1 MTTDTYSIQVAVD
14 STSAVTATRNL
25 TAMEQATGRSER
37 ALSSLGSVAKIA
49 GSALAGISI
58 ASLAR
63 DILKINIEFE
73 NMRAQLLSV
82 TGSAVMAAKAMADI
96 QKISRETP
104 QSLQEITKSYM
115 MLKNFGIEPTIQ
127 VMRDL
132 TNITSK
138 VGGDADT
145 LSGIIRQLGQAY
157 AKNKLQAE
165 DANSIIERGI
175 PIYSLLSQVT
185 GKTTSEVLKMMEAG
199 KITRP
204 VIEDLIHAM
213 GGSAVDA
220 STNKMQTLG
229 GKVDMLGEAWHNF
242 EDVLLND
249 KASGILGNIVS
260 GMIKSID
267 YLTERFGTSVGKQ
280 IADLEVSVAAAKKNI
295 PENKSSASYA
305 AANESYMQQQ
315 IMLDQLKRQKQLAD
329 AEAANTT
336 KKIENDKSIQKS
348 QDETIRLRDLEIKRV
363 KEFGTAAQQENQA
376 LKEAKDTYGEVTASM
391 KEQIHQKYFHKDI
404 TAAQTKLT
412 KEESAAKKEAAQAT
426 KDLAE
431 AERYFNEQL
440 NAQVA
445 AAENAGK
452 LFAAQ
457 QQTKLAGIEAEKQ
470 SIIDKASIEYQHAT
484 SYEEKSRI
492 LNETQNAT
500 NALLSK
506 EKEIRDALTNQ
517 SAENIDAKIAAA
529 QSELDNAGQYNLTL
543 AEQLRLK
550 TEIAGLQTEKAI
562 LGETASQQDIKAK
575 SDAEKKANDDRLAAI
590 KAIDDA
596 QTAANTASTAQME
609 ILTANLDAAKE
620 AATGLADAFG
630 SVGGAVGGLGVALA
644 SYEKSQ
650 AAISDGLQNQLF
662 EIQKLNDGK
671 GDQAKTDKAIAAAN
685 QKQSQLQVKSY
696 GDMAAAAQGFFKKG
710 TAGYNALGV
719 ATKVFRAF
727 EMAQSA
733 MSMVRMI
740 ADNGAKVGAYITGLF
755 TQTSANVASV
765 APNVAADATKATA
778 SGTAAVAQASNA
790 PFPIGFASG
799 AAMLAFML
807 AIGVAVAGGSSSAPQ
822 MTGADYEKQQTE
834 KYSASLKTSV
844 LGKDEYSNSIANSLE
859 ALKNNSSADLDYSLG
874 MLRAMEKVA
883 TSMDTLVSMTAK
895 QLNIDIGQITSS
907 MKFGTST
914 SSNSPLGSNDL
925 VNLLVFGLLGGL
937 FTKTSV
943 KTEFAGAGIKFI
955 DQTLGSIVTEGIKG
969 AQTYVDVL
977 VTTTK
982 SSFFGMFKSVKQEI
996 KTKYTALSDEIA
1008 NSISYTIVSMYNA
1021 IAIASKQTGN
1031 IGIVDTLKGYTVSLG
1046 KIPLGKD
1053 PAKYEEIFKAT
1064 INKLGDDLAMLDPRF
1079 KDFQRIGEGYLETL
1093 TRTSNGIVT
1102 AQQKLAAAGIVAI
1115 DYTNIKEKQG
1125 DVEAELVRDSILA
1138 TNSLTDVSDIM
1149 SNLSGTADELLAA
1162 LKNLNDIKFGLNAI
1176 GLGSIDLNQ
1185 KMINA
1190 AGGLSAF
1197 NSSINDFIGS
1207 ILSPEDQLKIKT
1219 SRVSSSF
1226 ESLGITMPSLGG
1238 NAQDSINTYKY
1249 ILEQAAKNTTEAGKF
1264 AFVKLLA
1271 LADDFASVATE
1282 TAKLAT
1288 DELNKTLDE
1297 FKAKQSEIAATI
1309 KTEQGNIVKSTD
1321 LLISVYKKLGEVD
1334 LASKEEALRLERE
1347 KAVRGLD
1354 AESAS
1359 VVTALN
1365 NLTYVINVLN
1375 EASAGLK
1382 SAYQSVS
1389 AMRDSYVNTSGSLT
1403 GYLKDL
1409 NSTKTD
1415 YEKAKE
1421 LFLETATLAKS
1432 DDNQKALN
1440 DLKSVSEAFLSASK
1454 ARSDA
1459 EIQAAEDSV
1468 NAAKSALLS
1477 SQNDLKAAQEA
1488 AAAQAQ
1494 EAQKQALSN
1503 QKEALAN
1510 QISAMKESV
1519 NTITA
1524 FRDKLLSVSKS
1535 LGSYLKELT
1544 NESQNYDAAKA
1555 EFLRI
1560 AALAKA
1566 GDEQA
1571 LQDLENTAKDFL
1583 SISKTQIDD
1592 STKIFKDAIDTSKAG
1607 LKTAYDAVVALRDKF
1622 KSIRQSLVDYKLEI
1636 TGAGTPQ
1643 GSPESIYRSTKKAF
1657 EDAKILAAGGNEQ
1670 ALTDLPSI
1678 AKSFLDA
1685 SLKYNATGM
1694 DYQADYQSVLGSLDT
1709 SIAKVDSQ
1717 IDILNK
1723 QLSAAESADKSLIDL
1738 NASALSIDDA
1748 IKAYKTALESES
1760 QAASIRYEADK
1771 ALVIANATQIKA
1783 NADLQVL
1790 QSNTQIEQLNQQII
1804 QSNTQIDKLNQQIEL
1819 FTTATKSLVS
1829 IEDLTLKVKEEEE
1842 KLNKALE
1849 EQAKIDKEQYEKDKE
1864 LVKQNVADAIGKA
1877 QTQIDIMNLQL
1888 AQAVSANAN
1897 LLDLKSS
1904 TDTVWN
1910 ETAKLAQAVQYYIA
1924 ADLTKNE
1931 FIAANSGLLENIKT
1945 SIADSQSAIINANAQ
1960 AVATAAA
1967 QAAEVQRAA
1976 DAAVQLANAN
1986 ASQAYSDLMDAR
1998 QANRDAELLSAKSIV
2013 TVNQDIAL
2021 PVTPFANGG
2030 MASGLSLVGEQG
2042 AELINFNSP
2051 ANVTSHSQTA
2061 GLFDSIG
2068 NAIDDQSVLLKE
2080 QIIELKAL
2088 VNLQSNANVA
2098 LINEMQGMK
2107 EELNTISRKAKLEAA
2122 A

>member
-58 ASLAR
+58 ASLAK
-63 DILKINIEFE
+63 DILKTNMEFE
-73 NMRAQLLSV
+73 SLRTSLETV
-82 TGSAVMAAKAMADI
+82 TGSAKNAKIAFEGIQQFAAKTPYSVKEVTDAFIKMKALGLSPSEKALTSYGNTASAMGKSLKQMVEAVADAATGEFERLKEFGI
-96 QKISRETP
+96 KASKQGDDIKFTFKGVETKVKDSSTAITAYLQKLGDTDFAGGMERQGQTMKGTLSSLSDAWDNFIDHILSDKSGGAISRWISSATSALGKFDVWLNGATTSIGKLQEL
-104 QSLQEITKSYM
+104 QLEQNRLQASINAHNQNGVIGSLIDDLSGFDASGKQAKLAKNIEEQKRLRKELEGEQKALAEITKAAPVS
-115 MLKNFGIEPTIQ
+115 KIDEPDKKAIAEAK
-127 VMRDL
+127 R
-132 TNITSK
+132 
-138 VGGDADT
+138 A
-145 LSGIIRQLGQAY
+145 QA
-157 AKNKLQAE
+157 K
-165 DANSIIERGI
+165 
-175 PIYSLLSQVT
+175 
-185 GKTTSEVLKMMEAG
+185 
-199 KITRP
+199 
-204 VIEDLIHAM
+204 
-213 GGSAVDA
+213 
-220 STNKMQTLG
+220 
-229 GKVDMLGEAWHNF
+229 
-242 EDVLLND
+242 
-249 KASGILGNIVS
+249 
-260 GMIKSID
+260 
-267 YLTERFGTSVGKQ
+267 
-280 IADLEVSVAAAKKNI
+280 
-295 PENKSSASYA
+295 
-305 AANESYMQQQ
+305 
-315 IMLDQLKRQKQLAD
+315 AD
-329 AEAANTT
+329 AEA
-336 KKIENDKSIQKS
+336 
-348 QDETIRLRDLEIKRV
+348 KR
-363 KEFGTAAQQENQA
+363 AQ
-376 LKEAKDTYGEVTASM
+376 
-391 KEQIHQKYFHKDI
+391 I
-404 TAAQTKLT
+404 
-412 KEESAAKKEAAQAT
+412 QAT
-426 KDLAE
+426 KELALAE
-431 AERYFNEQL
+431 KDFTEQL

-484 SYEEKSRI
+484 SYADKARI
-492 LNETQNAT
+492 LNESQNAT
-500 NALLSK
+500 NALLAK

-517 SAENIDAKIAAA
+517 SAETIDAKIAAA
-529 QSELDNAGQYNLTL
+529 QSELDNADKYNLTL

-550 TEIAGLQTEKAI
+550 TQISSLQVDKAI
-562 LGETASQQDIKAK
+562 IGETASQQDIKARA
-575 SDAEKKANDDRLAAI
+575 DAEKKANDDRLAAI

-596 QTAANTASTAQME
+596 QTAANTASTAQMA
-609 ILTANLDAAKE
+609 ILTANLESAKE

-630 SVGGAVGGLGVALA
+630 SVGSAIGGLGVAFA

-650 AAISDGLQNQLF
+650 AAIADGLQTQLF

-671 GDQAKTDKAIAAAN
+671 GDQVKKDKAISDAN
-685 QKQSQLQVKSY
+685 QKQSQLQIKSY

-733 MSMVRMI
+733 ISM
-740 ADNGAKVGAYITGLF
+740 AKQIGDIGTKVSAYVTGLF
-755 TQTSANVASV
+755 TQTAANTASV
-765 APNVAADATKATA
+765 APNVAADGAKATA
-778 SGTAAVAQASNA
+778 AGTEAVAKASAA

-807 AIGVAVAGGSSSAPQ
+807 AIGVAVAGGSSSAPT

-859 ALKNNSSADLDYSLG
+859 ILKNNSNADLDYSLG
-874 MLRAMEKVA
+874 MLRAMEKVSN
-883 TSMDTLVSMTAK
+883 SMDAMVSMTAK
-895 QLNIDIGQITSS
+895 QLNIDIGKLTTGI
-907 MKFGTST
+907 KFGTTS
-914 SSNSPLGSNDL
+914 SSNSPLGSSSILNFL
-925 VNLLVFGLLGGL
+925 AFGLLGGL
-937 FTKTSV
+937 FTNTTV
-943 KTEFAGAGIKFI
+943 KKEFAGAGIKFM

-969 AQTYVDVL
+969 AKSYVDVL

-982 SSFFGMFKSVKQEI
+982 SSFFGLFKSVKQQI
-996 KTKYTALSDEIA
+996 QTQYSALSENVA
-1008 NSISYTIVSMYNA
+1008 NSISYTITSMYEA
-1021 IAIASKQTGN
+1021 IALASKSTGN
-1031 IGIVDTLKGYTVSLG
+1031 LGIIDTLKNYTVAIG
-1046 KIPLGKD
+1046 KVPLGKD
-1053 PAKYEEIFKAT
+1053 PAKYEEILKAT

-1093 TRTSNGIVT
+1093 TRTSSGIVT

-1115 DYTNIKEKQG
+1115 DYTKIKEKQG

-1138 TNSLTDVSDIM
+1138 TSSLADVSDIM

-1162 LKNLNDIKFGLNAI
+1162 LENLNNIKFNLDAI

-1207 ILSPEDQLKIKT
+1207 ILSPEEQLRIKT

-1226 ESLGITMPSLGG
+1226 ESLGITMPNLGG

-1359 VVTALN
+1359 VTNALN
-1365 NLTYVINVLN
+1365 NLTYIINVFN

-1382 SAYQSVS
+1382 SAYQSLT
-1389 AMRDSYVNTSGSLT
+1389 AMRDRFISIGDSLSAYLGDLNNTSSDYDNARTLFLKTSELAKGDNEQA
-1403 GYLKDL
+1403 LKDL
-1409 NSTKTD
+1409 
-1415 YEKAKE
+1415 EG
-1421 LFLETATLAKS
+1421 
-1432 DDNQKALN
+1432 
-1440 DLKSVSEAFLSASK
+1440 VSKAFLSASK

-1459 EIQAAEDSV
+1459 EIQAAQDSV
-1468 NAAKSALLS
+1468 NTAKSALTSAQDALT
-1477 SQNDLKAAQEA
+1477 QAQEEQ
-1488 AAAQAQ
+1488 AAAQLQAS
-1494 EAQKQALSN
+1494 KDALSN
-1503 QKEALAN
+1503 QKQALAD
-1510 QISAMKESV
+1510 QVSALKESV
-1519 NTITA
+1519 STITA
-1524 FRDKLLSVSKS
+1524 FKDKLLSVSKS

-1571 LQDLENTAKDFL
+1571 LQDLENAAKDFL

-1592 STKIFKDAIDTSKAG
+1592 STKIFKDAIDTSKEG

-1738 NASALSIDDA
+1738 NASALSIDEA
-1748 IKAYKTALESES
+1748 IKTYKTALDSES
-1760 QAASIRYEADK
+1760 QAAAIRYEEDK
-1771 ALVIANATQIKA
+1771 ALVIANATEVKT
-1783 NADLQVL
+1783 NADLQIAN
-1790 QSNTQIEQLNQQII
+1790 SNKQIEQLNEQITLA
-1804 QSNTQIDKLNQQIEL
+1804 NTQIGKIDEQLAL
-1819 FTTATKSLVS
+1819 FASATKSLAN
-1829 IEDLTLKVKEEEE
+1829 IDDLTSQVNNAQNA
-1842 KLNKALE
+1842 LNSAMAA
-1849 EQAKIDKEQYEKDKE
+1849 QAEIDTKRYEADKE
-1864 LVKQNVADAIGKA
+1864 LVKKNVEDALTNVKS
-1877 QTQIDIMNLQL
+1877 QIDIMNKQL
-1888 AQAVSANAN
+1888 TAALTANQELA
-1897 LLDLKSS
+1897 LIKTS

-1910 ETAKLAQAVQYYIA
+1910 ETAKLAQAVESYNQSI
-1924 ADLTKNE
+1924 LTKDE
-1931 FIAANSGLLENIKT
+1931 FKTANAGLLDNIKT
-1945 SIADSQSAIINANAQ
+1945 SIADSQSAIIDATAQ

-1967 QAAEVQRAA
+1967 ASAATAAAAAQAVEI
-1976 DAAVQLANAN
+1976 ANAN
-1986 ASQAYSDLMDAR
+1986 AAAAYADAMEAR
-1998 QANRDAELLSAKSIV
+1998 QQNIQDSLALT
-2013 TVNQDIAL
+2013 TVVQE
-2021 PVTPFANGG
+2021 VKPFANGG

>member
-14 STSAVTATRNL
+14 STSAVTASRNL

-63 DILKINIEFE
+63 DILRVNIEFD
-73 NMRAQLLSV
+73 NLRAQLLSV
-82 TGSAVMAAKAMADI
+82 TGSSVMAAKAMEQI
-96 QKISRETP
+96 QKIARDTP

-115 MLKNFGIEPTIQ
+115 MLKNYGIEPTTK
-127 VMRDL
+127 VMQDL
-132 TNITSK
+132 TNMTSK
-138 VGGDADT
+138 LGGDSDT
-145 LSGIIRQLGQAY
+145 LSGIVRALGQAY
-157 AKNKLQAE
+157 SKAKLQAQ
-165 DANSIIERGI
+165 DTNQLIERGV
-175 PIYSLLSQVT
+175 PVYSLLSQVT
-185 GKTTSEVLKMMEAG
+185 GKTTVEVLKMMEAG
-199 KITRP
+199 QLTRP
-204 VIEDLIHAM
+204 VIEKLIDAM
-213 GGSAVDA
+213 GNSSVGA
-220 STNKMQTLG
+220 STAKMETLG
-229 GKVDMLGEAWHNF
+229 GKISILGDAWHNF

-249 KASGILGNIVS
+249 KASGILGKIVS
-260 GMIKSID
+260 GMVASID
-267 YLTERFGTSVGKQ
+267 YLSAKFGSSISKQ
-280 IADLEVSVAAAKKNI
+280 ISDLEISVAAAKKNI
-295 PENKSSASYA
+295 PENKSSASYT

-315 IMLDQLKRQKQLAD
+315 ILLDQLKRQQKLGD
-329 AEAANTT
+329 VEAANAE
-336 KKIENDKSIQKS
+336 KKLTNDKAIQKS
-348 QDETIRLRDLEIKRV
+348 QDETIRLKELEIKKV

-376 LKEAKDTYGEVTASM
+376 LKEAKETYGEVTASM

-412 KEESAAKKEAAQAT
+412 KAESEAKKEAAQAT

-445 AAENAGK
+445 VAENAGK

-457 QQTKLAGIEAEKQ
+457 QQTKIAALEAERV
-470 SIIDKASIEYQHAT
+470 SIQDKASIEYQHAT
-484 SYEEKSRI
+484 SYADKARI
-492 LNETQNAT
+492 LNESQNAT
-500 NALLSK
+500 NALLAK

-517 SAENIDAKIAAA
+517 SAETIDAKIAAA
-529 QSELDNAGQYNLTL
+529 QSELDNADKYNLTL

-550 TEIAGLQTEKAI
+550 TQISSLQVDKAI
-562 LGETASQQDIKAK
+562 IGETASQQDIKARA
-575 SDAEKKANDDRLAAI
+575 DAEKKANDDRLAAI

-596 QTAANTASTAQME
+596 QTAANTASTAQMA
-609 ILTANLDAAKE
+609 ILTANLESAKE

-630 SVGGAVGGLGVALA
+630 SVGGAIGGLGVAFA

-650 AAISDGLQNQLF
+650 AAIADGLQNQLF

-671 GDQAKTDKAIAAAN
+671 GDQVKKDKAISDAN

-733 MSMVRMI
+733 MSMVKMI

-765 APNVAADATKATA
+765 APNVAADGAKATA
-778 SGTAAVAQASNA
+778 AGTEAVAKASAA

-807 AIGVAVAGGSSSAPQ
+807 AIGVAVAGGSSSAPT

-844 LGKDEYSNSIANSLE
+844 LGKDEYSNSVANSLE
-859 ALKNNSSADLDYSLG
+859 ILKNNSNADLDYSLG
-874 MLRAMEKVA
+874 MLRAMEKVSN
-883 TSMDTLVSMTAK
+883 SMDAMVSMTAK
-895 QLNIDIGQITSS
+895 QLNIDIGKLTTGI
-907 MKFGTST
+907 KFGTTS
-914 SSNSPLGSNDL
+914 SSNSPLGSSSILNFL
-925 VNLLVFGLLGGL
+925 AFGLLGGL
-937 FTKTSV
+937 FTNTTV
-943 KTEFAGAGIKFI
+943 KKEFAGAGIKFM

-969 AQTYVDVL
+969 AKSYVDVL

-982 SSFFGMFKSVKQEI
+982 SSFFGLFKSVKQQI
-996 KTKYTALSDEIA
+996 QTQYSALSENVA
-1008 NSISYTIVSMYNA
+1008 NSISYTITSMYEA
-1021 IAIASKQTGN
+1021 IALASKSTGN
-1031 IGIVDTLKGYTVSLG
+1031 LGIIDTLKNYTVAIG
-1046 KIPLGKD
+1046 KVPLGKD
-1053 PAKYEEIFKAT
+1053 PAKYEEILKAT

-1093 TRTSNGIVT
+1093 TRTSSGIVT

-1115 DYTNIKEKQG
+1115 DYTKIKEKQG

-1138 TNSLTDVSDIM
+1138 ISSLADVSDIM

-1162 LKNLNDIKFGLNAI
+1162 LENLNDIKFGLDAI

-1207 ILSPEDQLKIKT
+1207 ILSPEEQLRIKT

-1226 ESLGITMPSLGG
+1226 ESLGITMPNLGG
-1238 NAQDSINTYKY
+1238 SAQDSINTYKY
-1249 ILEQAAKNTTEAGKF
+1249 ILEQAAKNTTEAGQF

-1359 VVTALN
+1359 VTTALN
-1365 NLTYVINVLN
+1365 NLTYIINVFN

-1382 SAYQSVS
+1382 SAYQSLT
-1389 AMRDSYVNTSGSLT
+1389 AMRDRFVSIGDSLSSYLGDLNNTSSDYENARTLFLKTSELAKGDNEQA
-1403 GYLKDL
+1403 LKDL
-1409 NSTKTD
+1409 
-1415 YEKAKE
+1415 EG
-1421 LFLETATLAKS
+1421 
-1432 DDNQKALN
+1432 
-1440 DLKSVSEAFLSASK
+1440 VSKAFLSASK

-1459 EIQAAEDSV
+1459 EIQAAQDSV
-1468 NAAKSALLS
+1468 NTAKSALTS
-1477 SQNDLKAAQEA
+1477 AQDA
-1488 AAAQAQ
+1488 LAQAQ
-1494 EAQKQALSN
+1494 EEQAAAQLQASKDALSN
-1503 QKEALAN
+1503 QKQALAD
-1510 QISAMKESV
+1510 QVSALKESV
-1519 NTITA
+1519 STITA
-1524 FRDKLLSVSKS
+1524 FKDKLLSVSKS

-1571 LQDLENTAKDFL
+1571 LQDLENAAKDFL

-1723 QLSAAESADKSLIDL
+1723 QLSVAESADKSLIDL
-1738 NASALSIDDA
+1738 NASALSIDEA
-1748 IKAYKTALESES
+1748 IKAYKTALDSES
-1760 QAASIRYEADK
+1760 QAASIRYEEDK
-1771 ALVIANATQIKA
+1771 ALVIANATEVKA
-1783 NADLQVL
+1783 NADLQIANSTKQIEKL
-1790 QSNTQIEQLNQQII
+1790 DEQITLANTQIGKIDEQLV
-1804 QSNTQIDKLNQQIEL
+1804 L
-1819 FTTATKSLVS
+1819 FTSATKSLAS
-1829 IEDLTLKVKEEEE
+1829 IDDLTSQVNNAQNA
-1842 KLNKALE
+1842 LNSAMAA
-1849 EQAKIDKEQYEKDKE
+1849 QAEIDTKRYEADKE
-1864 LVKQNVADAIGKA
+1864 LVKKNVEDALKK
-1877 QTQIDIMNLQL
+1877 TNEQIDIMNKQL
-1888 AQAVSANAN
+1888 KAAEIANASLIEVKKSTDSVYEATSALSQAV
-1897 LLDLKSS
+1897 
-1904 TDTVWN
+1904 
-1910 ETAKLAQAVQYYIA
+1910 EFYIQ

-1931 FIAANSGLLENIKT
+1931 FIASTDNLLTKIKT

-1967 QAAEVQRAA
+1967 ASAATAAAAAQAVEI
-1976 DAAVQLANAN
+1976 ANAN
-1986 ASQAYSDLMDAR
+1986 AAAAYNDLMDLK
-1998 QANRDAELLSAKSIV
+1998 QASIESAVLAAASIV

-2021 PVTPFANGG
+2021 PVKPFANGG

>member
-49 GSALAGISI
+49 GSALAGISV
-58 ASLAR
+58 AALAR
-63 DILKINIEFE
+63 DILRVNIEFD
-73 NMRAQLLSV
+73 NLRAQLLSV

-96 QKISRETP
+96 EKIARDTP

-115 MLKNFGIEPTIQ
+115 MLKNFGIEPTTK
-127 VMRDL
+127 VMQDL
-132 TNITSK
+132 TNMTSK
-138 VGGDADT
+138 LGGNADT
-145 LSGIIRQLGQAY
+145 LSGIVRALGQAFS
-157 AKNKLQAE
+157 KSKLQAE
-165 DANSIIERGI
+165 EVNQLIERGV
-175 PIYSLLSQVT
+175 PVYSLLSQVT
-185 GKTTSEVLKMMEAG
+185 GKTTAEVLKMMEAG
-199 KITRP
+199 KLTRP
-204 VIEDLIHAM
+204 VIEKLIEAM
-213 GGSAVDA
+213 GSSATGA
-220 STNKMQTLG
+220 SARSMETLG
-229 GKVDMLGEAWHNF
+229 GKISNLSDAWKKF

-249 KASGILGNIVS
+249 KASGILGKIVS
-260 GMIKSID
+260 GMVASID
-267 YLTERFGTSVGKQ
+267 YLSAKFGSSISKQ
-280 IADLEVSVAAAKKNI
+280 ITELEVSVAAAKKNI

-315 IMLDQLKRQKQLAD
+315 IMLDQLKRQQKLNDIESSNYA
-329 AEAANTT
+329 T
-336 KKIENDKSIQKS
+336 KLTNDKAVQKS
-348 QDETIRLRDLEIKRV
+348 QDETIRLKELEIKKI

-412 KEESAAKKEAAQAT
+412 KEELAAKKEAAQAS

-484 SYEEKSRI
+484 SYADKARI
-492 LNETQNAT
+492 LNESQNAT
-500 NALLSK
+500 NALLAK

-517 SAENIDAKIAAA
+517 SAETIDAKIAAA
-529 QSELDNAGQYNLTL
+529 QAELDNADKYNLTL

-550 TEIAGLQTEKAI
+550 TQISSLQVDKAI
-562 LGETASQQDIKAK
+562 IGETASQQDIKARA
-575 SDAEKKANDDRLAAI
+575 DAEKKANDDRLAVI

-596 QTAANTASTAQME
+596 QTAANTASTAQMA
-609 ILTANLDAAKE
+609 ILTANLESAKE

-630 SVGGAVGGLGVALA
+630 SVGSAIGGLGVALA

-650 AAISDGLQNQLF
+650 AAIADGLQNQLF

-671 GDQAKTDKAIAAAN
+671 GDQVKKDKAISDAN
-685 QKQSQLQVKSY
+685 QKQSQLQIKSY

-710 TAGYNALGV
+710 TAGYNALGL

-733 MSMVRMI
+733 ISMAKQIGDIGKTV
-740 ADNGAKVGAYITGLF
+740 ATYLFGETAKTTAKV
-755 TQTSANVASV
+755 TSSTASV
-765 APNVAADATKATA
+765 AADTVGAGASATKAVADA
-778 SGTAAVAQASNA
+778 SQGDPYTGLAR
-790 PFPIGFASG
+790 G
-799 AAMLAFML
+799 AMMLAFMV
-807 AIGVAVAGGSSSAPQ
+807 AIGAMSGGGGGAAAAT
-822 MTGADYEKQQTE
+822 MTGADYLAKETD
-834 KYSASLKTSV
+834 KYKSSQGGTV
-844 LGKDEYSNSIANSLE
+844 LGSEVMSNSILDALE
-859 ALKNNSSADLDYSLG
+859 NISSNSSADLDYTKGMARSLEVLSYAMKGVSATIAKNYGVDTSSLG
-874 MLRAMEKVA
+874 L
-883 TSMDTLVSMTAK
+883 
-895 QLNIDIGQITSS
+895 
-907 MKFGTST
+907 GTST
-914 SSNSPLGSNDL
+914 SGFFMTTTTTKEFAGSGIKFVKDTLGNIVESGIIAGKNYLQTL
-925 VNLLVFGLLGGL
+925 V
-937 FTKTSV
+937 TKTSSG
-943 KTEFAGAGIKFI
+943 FLGIGASTKQYIATKWSPLNEEI
-955 DQTLGSIVTEGIKG
+955 SASI
-969 AQTYVDVL
+969 AY
-977 VTTTK
+977 
-982 SSFFGMFKSVKQEI
+982 
-996 KTKYTALSDEIA
+996 
-1008 NSISYTIVSMYNA
+1008 
-1021 IAIASKQTGN
+1021 
-1031 IGIVDTLKGYTVSLG
+1031 SLG
-1046 KIPLGKD
+1046 KIQENVVSLAGAFGKEAADKLKNFEIDLGKMPLGKD
-1053 PAKYEEIFKAT
+1053 AAANTEI
-1064 INKLGDDLAMLDPRF
+1064 INGALSKQADLMAIIANYSY
-1079 KDFQRIGEGYLETL
+1079 KDFQQVGEGYFQTL
-1093 TRTSNGIVT
+1093 NRVSTAITT
-1102 AQQKLAAAGIVAI
+1102 AQTKLKAMGITAI
-1115 DYTNIKEKQG
+1115 EYTDIINKQG
-1125 DVEAELVRDSILA
+1125 DVENEMVTQSLKLFSSFADINEILGK
-1138 TNSLTDVSDIM
+1138 LP
-1149 SNLSGTADELLAA
+1149 GTADDKIEAFKGLTS
-1162 LKNLNDIKFGLNAI
+1162 LKESFASI
-1176 GLGSIDLNQ
+1176 GLGSVQLTQD
-1185 KMINA
+1185 MINV
-1190 AGGLSAF
+1190 AGGISAF
-1197 NSSINDFIGS
+1197 SSTLSDLS
-1207 ILSPEDQLKIKT
+1207 KSLLSPEEQLRIKT

-1226 ESLGITMPSLGG
+1226 ESLGITMPNLGG

-1359 VVTALN
+1359 VTTALN
-1365 NLTYVINVLN
+1365 NLTYIINVFN

-1382 SAYQSVS
+1382 SAYQSLT
-1389 AMRDSYVNTSGSLT
+1389 AMRDRFVNIGDSLSAYLGDLNNTSSDYENARTLFLKTSELAKGDNEQA
-1403 GYLKDL
+1403 LKDL
-1409 NSTKTD
+1409 
-1415 YEKAKE
+1415 EG
-1421 LFLETATLAKS
+1421 
-1432 DDNQKALN
+1432 
-1440 DLKSVSEAFLSASK
+1440 VSKAFLSASK

-1459 EIQAAEDSV
+1459 EIQAAQDSI
-1468 NAAKSALLS
+1468 NTAKSALTS
-1477 SQNDLKAAQEA
+1477 AQDA
-1488 AAAQAQ
+1488 LAQAQ
-1494 EAQKQALSN
+1494 EEQAAAQLQASKDALANQKQALADQVSAL
-1503 QKEALAN
+1503 KEN
-1510 QISAMKESV
+1510 VS
-1519 NTITA
+1519 TITA
-1524 FRDKLLSVSKS
+1524 FKDKLLSVSKS

-1544 NESQNYDAAKA
+1544 NESQNYDAAKI

-1560 AALAKA
+1560 AALAKT

-1571 LQDLENTAKDFL
+1571 LQDLENAAKDFL

-1738 NASALSIDDA
+1738 NASALSIDEA
-1748 IKAYKTALESES
+1748 IKAYKTALDSES
-1760 QAASIRYEADK
+1760 QAASIRYEEDR
-1771 ALVIANATQIKA
+1771 ALVIANASEVKA
-1783 NADLQVL
+1783 NADLQITNSTKQIEKL
-1790 QSNTQIEQLNQQII
+1790 NEQITLANTQIGKIDEQLA
-1804 QSNTQIDKLNQQIEL
+1804 L
-1819 FTTATKSLVS
+1819 FTSATKSLAS
-1829 IEDLTLKVKEEEE
+1829 IDDLTSQVNNSQNA
-1842 KLNKALE
+1842 LNSAMAA
-1849 EQAKIDKEQYEKDKE
+1849 QAEVDTKRYEADKE
-1864 LVKQNVADAIGKA
+1864 LVKKNVEDALNK
-1877 QTQIDIMNLQL
+1877 TNEQIDIMNKQL
-1888 AQAVSANAN
+1888 KAAEIANASLIEVKKSTDSVYEATSALSQAV
-1897 LLDLKSS
+1897 
-1904 TDTVWN
+1904 
-1910 ETAKLAQAVQYYIA
+1910 EFYIQ

-1931 FIAANSGLLENIKT
+1931 FVERTAGLLYNIKT
-1945 SIADSQSAIINANAQ
+1945 SIADSQSAIIDATAQ

-1967 QAAEVQRAA
+1967 ASAATAAAAAQAVEI
-1976 DAAVQLANAN
+1976 ANAN
-1986 ASQAYSDLMDAR
+1986 AAAAYADAMEAR
-1998 QANRDAELLSAKSIV
+1998 QQNIQDSLALT
-2013 TVNQDIAL
+2013 TVVQE
-2021 PVTPFANGG
+2021 VKPFANGG
-2030 MASGLSLVGEQG
+2030 MANGLSLVGEQG

-2061 GLFDSIG
+2061 ELFDSIG

>member
-37 ALSSLGSVAKIA
+37 ALSGLGSVAKIA

-82 TGSAVMAAKAMADI
+82 TGSSVMAAKAMADI

-220 STNKMQTLG
+220 SANKMQTLG

-412 KEESAAKKEAAQAT
+412 KEESAAKKEAAQAS

-492 LNETQNAT
+492 LNESQNAT
-500 NALLSK
+500 NALLAK

-517 SAENIDAKIAAA
+517 SAETIDAKIAAA
-529 QSELDNAGQYNLTL
+529 QSELDNADKYNLTL

-550 TEIAGLQTEKAI
+550 TQISSLRVDKAI
-562 LGETASQQDIKAK
+562 IGETASQQDIKARA
-575 SDAEKKANDDRLAAI
+575 DAEKKANDDRLAAI

-596 QTAANTASTAQME
+596 QTAANTASTAQMA

-630 SVGGAVGGLGVALA
+630 SVGSAIGGLGVAFA

-733 MSMVRMI
+733 ISMVRMI

-755 TQTSANVASV
+755 TQTAANTASV

-790 PFPIGFASG
+790 PFPIGFATG

-807 AIGVAVAGGSSSAPQ
+807 AIGVAIAGGSSSAPQ
-822 MTGADYEKQQTE
+822 MSGADYQKQQSE
-834 KYSASLKTSV
+834 KYNETVGGTV
-844 LGKDEYSNSIANSLE
+844 LGSSEASKSIINSLDIISANST
-859 ALKNNSSADLDYSLG
+859 ADLDYSKGMAESLQKLTYSIDNVTGSVAQQMNFGRNGIDLTGSSKTTGVFGSAGGGIGGFAIGTAISNLVMPFLG
-874 MLRAMEKVA
+874 LILGAFTTVTKITKQFAGSGFKFMDELYSSTVKNGT
-883 TSMDTLVSMTAK
+883 TSV
-895 QLNIDIGQITSS
+895 QQYIDI
-907 MKFGTST
+907 
-914 SSNSPLGSNDL
+914 L
-925 VNLLVFGLLGGL
+925 
-937 FTKTSV
+937 
-943 KTEFAGAGIKFI
+943 
-955 DQTLGSIVTEGIKG
+955 VTE
-969 AQTYVDVL
+969 
-977 VTTTK
+977 TK
-982 SSFFGMFKSVKQEI
+982 SSFFGLSKSSRQWITTSYKPIEERVKEAFTDTILGIGNSIIQTADLLKGNTAVLSEQVNNFNVELGRIPMERTNYKGKGSLQRNTENAQINSDRLSAAFQKLSDQMAMLQPQFLESQKIDEGYYQTLMRVTVAISTANSKLKAMGINAIEYSNIVEKRGDIEKQMITQSLQLASSYTDVNDILGKLPGTADDIIDAFNGLNSI
-996 KTKYTALSDEIA
+996 KAGLSAIGASGIMLDQDLINVAGGISKFDSTITDYIDNFLSKTEQSAYHTGLLTDKFTQLGLVLPVMTSNAEESKTSYRKLLDVLKNDTSDTGKAIYATALGMASDFA
-1008 NSISYTIVSMYNA
+1008 NAADEYAAIVKERTDA
-1021 IAIASKQTGN
+1021 I
-1031 IGIVDTLKGYTVSLG
+1031 
-1046 KIPLGKD
+1046 
-1053 PAKYEEIFKAT
+1053 KAT
-1064 INKLGDDLAMLDPRF
+1064 ISTYEDY
-1079 KDFQRIGEGYLETL
+1079 RI
-1093 TRTSNGIVT
+1093 
-1102 AQQKLAAAGIVAI
+1102 AI
-1115 DYTNIKEKQG
+1115 
-1125 DVEAELVRDSILA
+1125 
-1138 TNSLTDVSDIM
+1138 
-1149 SNLSGTADELLAA
+1149 
-1162 LKNLNDIKFGLNAI
+1162 
-1176 GLGSIDLNQ
+1176 
-1185 KMINA
+1185 
-1190 AGGLSAF
+1190 
-1197 NSSINDFIGS
+1197 
-1207 ILSPEDQLKIKT
+1207 
-1219 SRVSSSF
+1219 
-1226 ESLGITMPSLGG
+1226 
-1238 NAQDSINTYKY
+1238 
-1249 ILEQAAKNTTEAGKF
+1249 
-1264 AFVKLLA
+1264 
-1271 LADDFASVATE
+1271 
-1282 TAKLAT
+1282 
-1288 DELNKTLDE
+1288 
-1297 FKAKQSEIAATI
+1297 
-1309 KTEQGNIVKSTD
+1309 
-1321 LLISVYKKLGEVD
+1321 YKKLGEQNPV
-1334 LASKEEALRLERE
+1334 AKEEALRLERE
-1347 KAVRGLD
+1347 KAMQGMD
-1354 AESAS
+1354 D
-1359 VVTALN
+1359 
-1365 NLTYVINVLN
+1365 LTRKY
-1375 EASAGLK
+1375 
-1382 SAYQSVS
+1382 
-1389 AMRDSYVNTSGSLT
+1389 TT
-1403 GYLKDL
+1403 
-1409 NSTKTD
+1409 
-1415 YEKAKE
+1415 
-1421 LFLETATLAKS
+1421 
-1432 DDNQKALN
+1432 ALN
-1440 DLKSVSEAFLSASK
+1440 DL
-1454 ARSDA
+1454 SDA
-1459 EIQAAEDSV
+1459 GAELTTTTTALETAYKNLTAMRDKFVTLGQGLRTYYDQLMSVGKPQATPQEIY
-1468 NAAKSALLS
+1468 NAAKQSFLETSAL
-1477 SQNDLKAAQEA
+1477 AAKGTE
-1488 AAAQAQ
+1488 
-1494 EAQKQALSN
+1494 S
-1503 QKEALAN
+1503 ALA
-1510 QISAMKESV
+1510 SLPE
-1519 NTITA
+1519 
-1524 FRDKLLSVSKS
+1524 VSK
-1535 LGSYLKELT
+1535 
-1544 NESQNYDAAKA
+1544 A
-1555 EFLRI
+1555 
-1560 AALAKA
+1560 
-1566 GDEQA
+1566 
-1571 LQDLENTAKDFL
+1571 
-1583 SISKTQIDD
+1583 
-1592 STKIFKDAIDTSKAG
+1592 
-1607 LKTAYDAVVALRDKF
+1607 
-1622 KSIRQSLVDYKLEI
+1622 
-1636 TGAGTPQ
+1636 
-1643 GSPESIYRSTKKAF
+1643 
-1657 EDAKILAAGGNEQ
+1657 
-1670 ALTDLPSI
+1670 
-1678 AKSFLDA
+1678 FLDA
-1685 SLKYNATGM
+1685 SLKYNATGNA
-1694 DYQADYQSVLGSLDT
+1694 YQADYQSVLTSLE
-1709 SIAKVDSQ
+1709 KGM
-1717 IDILNK
+1717 
-1723 QLSAAESADKSLIDL
+1723 SAADE
-1738 NASALSIDDA
+1738 
-1748 IKAYKTALESES
+1748 
-1760 QAASIRYEADK
+1760 QIR
-1771 ALVIANATQIKA
+1771 
-1783 NADLQVL
+1783 
-1790 QSNTQIEQLNQQII
+1790 
-1804 QSNTQIDKLNQQIEL
+1804 
-1819 FTTATKSLVS
+1819 
-1829 IEDLTLKVKEEEE
+1829 
-1842 KLNKALE
+1842 
-1849 EQAKIDKEQYEKDKE
+1849 
-1864 LVKQNVADAIGKA
+1864 
-1877 QTQIDIMNLQL
+1877 IMNLQL
-1888 AQAVSANAN
+1888 AEAEKANVN
-1897 LLDLKSS
+1897 LLGVKTKTTDVDSSIALLSTAVNNFSNAMANYTLQVAKVTAVDNTIKS
-1904 TDTVWN
+1904 
-1910 ETAKLAQAVQYYIA
+1910 EIAAKQTELNQIA
-1924 ADLTKNE
+1924 ADNTAA
-1931 FIAANSGLLENIKT
+1931 IAANEAQRILREKEIQDAA
-1945 SIADSQSAIINANAQ
+1945 IAKAAADKAAADKLAAEKATQDAINATQ
-1960 AVATAAA
+1960 AA
-1967 QAAEVQRAA
+1967 QAAAEANYIAA
-1976 DAAVQLANAN
+1976 QESKNKQNIITLTK
-1986 ASQAYSDLMDAR
+1986 SDLDDISKLTVLNNSNAQTSQTVVATLTAIETTQSA
-1998 QANRDAELLSAKSIV
+1998 QAAAEQSYKAAQATLSTQKSIELTLSDMAAISGLNVISQNTAQSNQTVSTKSAKYDLFGNYIG
-2013 TVNQDIAL
+2013 TY
-2021 PVTPFANGG
+2021 ANGG

-2042 AELINFNSP
+2042 AELVNFSSP
-2051 ANVTSHSQTA
+2051 ANVTSHSQTT